1 MRIAITGH
9 RGQLGTALWQALA
22 GHELLGLDLPGHD
35 ITDGPA
41 LRRTL
46 QEFAPDVVLHTA
58 GYTDVDGCARDPDRA
73 LRANAVGTQNVAL
86 ACQPNEAALLY
97 ISTNEV
103 FPGDRTEP
111 YLEYDPPRP
120 VNAYGYSKWVG
131 ERYVEQLCRR
141 FYIVRISWL
150 FGGPR
155 SFVTKILAL
164 SEQPPE
170 LSVVDDEFGAPTYAP
185 DLAAGIGRLIGTGQF
200 GIYHLVNEG
209 TCSRYDFAREVLRL
223 AGVGD
228 HPLRPIKL
236 AEFQR
241 ASSPPP
247 HAVLRNFA
255 AAALGICLR
264 PWQEALA
271 EHLAERPLKRQGAGV

>member
-9 RGQLGTALWQALA
+9 RGQLGTALQAELA
-22 GHELLGLDLPGHD
+22 AHELLGLDLPEHD
-35 ITDGPA
+35 IGDGPA

-46 QEFAPDVVLHTA
+46 AAFAPDIVLHTA

-73 LRANAVGTQNVAL
+73 IRMNGMGAQNVAL
-86 ACQPNEAALLY
+86 ACQEYGAALLY

-103 FPGDRTEP
+103 FAGDRPTP

-120 VNAYGYSKWVG
+120 LNAYGYSKWVG

-141 FYIVRISWL
+141 FFIVRISWL

-164 SEQPPE
+164 SKQRPE
-170 LSVVDDEFGAPTYAP
+170 LAVVDDEFGSPTYAP
-185 DLAAGIGRLIGTGQF
+185 DLAAAIGRLIASGQY

-209 TCSRYDFAREVLRL
+209 VCSRYDLAREVLRL
-223 AGVGD
+223 AGKEGFPV
-228 HPLRPIKL
+228 RPIRL
-236 AEFQR
+236 ADFAR
-241 ASSPPP
+241 DSSPPP
-247 HAVLRNFA
+247 RAVLRNLA
-255 AAALGICLR
+255 GAALGIGLR

-271 EHLAERPLKRQGAGV
+271 EHLRPR